1 MQALTEKLKQG
12 GSIITSISPLVNDSQ
27 TLVKIKV
34 DDKEDVDNAVSSL
47 RRRFPLSTV
56 GLVDD
61 ELKNEPSIHLLVP
74 DDEEVEARAEEMARS
89 RRAVRVLKCFVRV
102 AATLAFLCIFLHL
115 LAVPLPK

>member
-1 MQALTEKLKQG
+1 MQALADKLKQG
-12 GSIITSISPLVNDSQ
+12 GCKITSISPLATNSQ

-34 DDKEDVDNAVSSL
+34 EEKEDVDNAVSSL

-61 ELKNEPSIHLLVP
+61 EIQNEPSIHLLVP
-74 DDEEVEARAEEMARS
+74 DDEEVEARAEEIARS

-102 AATLAFLCIFLHL
+102 ATTLAFLCICLHL
-115 LAVPLPK
+115 LAVPK